1 MQNKKLKRYIN
12 RGRQKGGELMT
23 GKQLDLCIKKIASGN
38 REALRQLYDEMKN
51 PIFLFALSLVKNY
64 QYAEDVEQETFLNIM
79 RSACNYQPGTNAKAW
94 IFSIARNCCVDCIKT
109 NSKYILV
116 ETETLASIPIENN
129 DIEKAEN
136 AIFVLEALDVLEQD
150 EQTIV
155 ALYLFSGLK
164 QTEIAKVMN
173 LPYMSVRSKYGYAI
187 KKLKR
192 YFTKKGVHGYERQES
207 SRKVSETGTEY

>member
-1 MQNKKLKRYIN
+1 
-12 RGRQKGGELMT
+12 MT

-38 REALRQLYDEMKN
+38 REALRQLYDEMKS

-64 QYAEDVEQETFLNIM
+64 QYAEDVEQETFLQIM
-79 RSACNYQPGTNAKAW
+79 RSAHKYRAGTNAKAW
-94 IFSIARNCCVDCIKT
+94 IFSIARNCCVDCIKA
-109 NSKYILV
+109 NGKYVLV
-116 ETETLASIPIENN
+116 ETETLASIPVENN
-129 DIEKAEN
+129 ELEQAEN
-136 AIFVLEALDVLEQD
+136 TIFVLEALSILEQD

-164 QTEIAKVMN
+164 QTEISKVMN

-192 YFTKKGVHGYERQES
+192 YLSAKGVHSHERKES
-207 SRKVSETGTEY
+207 SRNVSEKGNGRTADGSSVG